1 MRSWREKQH
10 QQQASPAIGRIAI
23 SGWAWLAGHPRLYK
37 LGSSIA
43 IKAMSILA
51 GKSGRLKSLPV
62 GRGWTLWRDLP
73 APQGSSFQQ
82 QYAQQQKQKAK
93 EKQS

>member
-1 MRSWREKQH
+1 MRSWRETQH
-10 QQQASPAIGRIAI
+10 QQQTSPAIGRMAI
-23 SGWAWLAGHPRLYK
+23 GGWAWLARHPHLYK

-43 IKAMSILA
+43 IKAMSLMA
-51 GKSGRLKSLPV
+51 GNKGRLKSLPL

-82 QYAQQQKQKAK
+82 QWKQQQQNKGG
-93 EKQS
+93 QS